1 MRVARFIRDRLRG
14 LTDSVSRFPITV
26 AFLAATAV
34 CIAIQ
39 ISSRHEL
46 TVWILSC
53 AVGAAACAAGQA
65 AGERFDF
72 RGARLL
78 LPLAGLLLAG
88 VHYAL
93 IRQLDPDGIETAVR
107 TVVLIFTLFIALV
120 RIAVTKS
127 GYAFHQGFMA
137 AFKALFQSLFFSAVI
152 MGGCSAIIAAV
163 DLLITPVDSDA
174 YTHVAN
180 VVFVLFAPI
189 FFLSMFPRFPVRNG
203 AAAPEDSAA
212 EDVLKKRIA
221 CPKFFEILLS
231 DIVIPLA
238 SVYTVILLLYIL
250 LNIGG
255 EFWSD
260 NRLEPMLV
268 SYTIVVIVVTLLVSG
283 LDNKLAR
290 LFRTIFPK
298 VLIPIAAFQTAAS
311 LLILADS
318 GVTFSRYYVILY
330 GVFAVCSGIVLSIS
344 PVRKTG
350 AVALLLIVFSVLS
363 LTPPVDAFTV
373 SRWGQIRTL
382 ERVLTEN
389 NMLTDGSVVPN
400 DTISDA
406 DKKTV
411 ASAVEYLGRMDDLDK
426 VAWLPDDFNPYNNS
440 EFFDVFGFD
449 LYDVPADGYRSV
461 YVELYPS
468 AVVPVDGYD
477 YFAQLTIASDGGA
490 ETADFE
496 IRNGGADYSLSVERS
511 GDWEVLVLRDENGG
525 ELLRFD
531 TGDIFS
537 RYENAPD
544 NKTELT
550 LEEATFTSEG
560 SRASLFVVVR
570 SAGISV
576 SSIEKTY
583 YNAQLLLFVK
593 IK

>member
-1 MRVARFIRDRLRG
+1 MDRRMKGAFPLRVARFIRDRLRG
-14 LTDSVSRFPITV
+14 LTDSVSRFPLTV

-107 TVVLIFTLFIALV
+107 TVVLIFALFIALV

-127 GYAFHQGFMA
+127 GYAFHEGFMA

-189 FFLSMFPRFPVRNG
+189 FFLSMLPRFPVQG
-203 AAAPEDSAA
+203 GGDGTA

-238 SVYTVILLLYIL
+238 SVYTVILLLYIV

-268 SYTIVVIVVTLLVSG
+268 SYTIVVIVVTILVSG

-330 GVFAVCSGIVLSIS
+330 GVFAVCSGIVLSIF

-350 AVALLLIVFSVLS
+350 SSPAVIVFSELS

-400 DTISDA
+400 DAISDA
-406 DKKTV
+406 DKETV
-411 ASAVEYLGRMDDLDK
+411 ASAVEYLGRRTIWTKSHGCRTILIRITTVNFSTFSVLTCMTFRPTVTGPSMWNWTRPPPCLWTDTTISHSSPSHRTAGRKRPILR
-426 VAWLPDDFNPYNNS
+426 S
-440 EFFDVFGFD
+440 E
-449 LYDVPADGYRSV
+449 A
-461 YVELYPS
+461 
-468 AVVPVDGYD
+468 AVRTT
-477 YFAQLTIASDGGA
+477 ACRWSGA
-490 ETADFE
+490 A
-496 IRNGGADYSLSVERS
+496 
-511 GDWEVLVLRDENGG
+511 
-525 ELLRFD
+525 
-531 TGDIFS
+531 TG
-537 RYENAPD
+537 
-544 NKTELT
+544 KC
-550 LEEATFTSEG
+550 
-560 SRASLFVVVR
+560 LF
-570 SAGISV
+570 
-576 SSIEKTY
+576 
-583 YNAQLLLFVK
+583 
-593 IK
+593 